1 MITSHDLTEVEI
13 MICSCIVRVMISVAQ
28 RTRDA

>member
-13 MICSCIVRVMISVAQ
+13 MICSYIVRVMISVAQ
-28 RTRDA
+28 PACNA

>member
-28 RTRDA
+28 CACDA

>member
-28 RTRDA
+28 RARDA

>member
-13 MICSCIVRVMISVAQ
+13 IICSCIVRVMISVAQ
-28 RTRDA
+28 HACDD

>member
-13 MICSCIVRVMISVAQ
+13 MICSYIVRAMISVAQ
-28 RTRDA
+28 HARDA

>member
-13 MICSCIVRVMISVAQ
+13 MICSYIVRVMISVAQ
-28 RTRDA
+28 HARDA